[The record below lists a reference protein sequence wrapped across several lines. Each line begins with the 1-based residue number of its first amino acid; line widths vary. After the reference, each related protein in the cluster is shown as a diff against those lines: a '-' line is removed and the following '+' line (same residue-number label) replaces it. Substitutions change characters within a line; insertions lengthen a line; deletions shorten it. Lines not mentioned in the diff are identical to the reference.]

1 MHFAATIERAE
12 KQIILAKQAR
22 RLLNLVDDTPI
33 VPGES
38 HPPFEGT
45 EAGRQILNDT
55 EDELRNYQP
64 HLEPIT
70 SNAGS
75 LGAGAMPGATM
86 SGAVNYEGESE
97 HDITAQPE
105 TPYEEKTNASLG
117 ASGEGQPVVAGESS
131 VAQEEA
137 SVPASKPE
145 LTETDKRQAEAGVV

>member
-33 VPGES
+33 VPGEA
-38 HPPFEGT
+38 HPPFEGA

-55 EDELRNYQP
+55 EDDLRNYQP

-70 SNAGS
+70 SSAGS
-75 LGAGAMPGATM
+75 LGVGAMPGAM
-86 SGAVNYEGESE
+86 NYEGETE

-105 TPYEEKTNASLG
+105 TPYMEKAARSRS
-117 ASGEGQPVVAGESS
+117 ASGERQPVVAGESPA
-131 VAQEEA
+131 VAQEGGPVQA
-137 SVPASKPE
+137 NYRE
-145 LTETDKRQAEAGVV
+145 LTEAEKRQVAEAGVI